1 METFVAII
9 QGMKWNNTLD
19 EVMGSKLKIRLIRA
33 LYESGRPLTGMK
45 LAQAVGYSHTQTY
58 KALDDLENLGVVT
71 KDYAGASHLYSINP
85 KSYIVNEM
93 LAPALAAEKK
103 MLRALASRFY
113 KRLGKDL
120 VSITLYGSVAR
131 REDEPGSDI
140 DLILVVRDDAY
151 LEKLESIAVEVS
163 LDAALEFG
171 GPVSAFVVLQ
181 TEYRRKLDEARAMW
195 AEVKSEGRVIPRRDR
210 GAL

>member
-1 METFVAII
+1 
-9 QGMKWNNTLD
+9 MKWNNTLD
-19 EVMGSKLKIRLIRA
+19 EVIGSKLKIRLIRA
-33 LYESGRPLTGMK
+33 LFESGRPLTGMK
-45 LAQAVGYSHTQTY
+45 LAQAAGYSHTQTY
-58 KALDDLENLGVVT
+58 KALDDLETLGVVT

-85 KSYIVNEM
+85 KSYVVNEM
-93 LAPALAAEKK
+93 LAPALLAEKK

-140 DLILVVRDDAY
+140 DLVLVVRDSAY
-151 LEKLESIAVEVS
+151 LEELESIAAEVS

-171 GPVSAFVVLQ
+171 GPVSASVVHK
-181 TEYRRKLDEARAMW
+181 TEYHRGINEAGAMW
-195 AEVKSEGRVIPRRDR
+195 AEVKSEGRVIPRQVR

>member
-1 METFVAII
+1 
-9 QGMKWNNTLD
+9 MKWNNTLD

-45 LAQAVGYSHTQTY
+45 LAQAAGYSHTQAY
-58 KALDDLENLGVVT
+58 KALDDLETLGVVT
-71 KDYAGASHLYSINP
+71 KDYAGASYLYSINP
-85 KSYIVNEM
+85 RSYVVNEM
-93 LAPALAAEKK
+93 LAPALAVEKK

-131 REDEPGSDI
+131 REDQPGSEI

-151 LEKLESIAVEVS
+151 LEELESIAAEVS
-163 LDAALEFG
+163 LDSALEFG
-171 GPVSAFVVLQ
+171 GPVSAFVVPK
-181 TEYRRKLDEARAMW
+181 TEYRRKRDEAGAMW
-195 AEVKSEGRVIPRRDR
+195 ARVNSEGRVIPRRDR
-210 GAL
+210 KAP